1 MTLTLQILLIVF
13 CLGVLI
19 TIVKQISSSRVIFSD
34 FNYWLIFI
42 LALLFLAIFPK
53 TADFV
58 ARLLGIQTVVFAVF
72 LVVTFLLILLA
83 LSAFFRISVLN
94 RRFIQLTQ
102 KIALMEEE
110 LEKRVERLET
120 QEQEP
125 KKKSNKTKGAQK

>member
-1 MTLTLQILLIVF
+1 MPLTLQILLIVF

-19 TIVKQISSSRVIFSD
+19 TIVKQISDSRVIFSD
-34 FNYWLIFI
+34 FNYWLLFI
-42 LALLFLAIFPK
+42 LALLFLAIFPR

-72 LVVTFLLILLA
+72 LVVTFLLILLS

-110 LEKRVERLET
+110 LEKRVEQLET
-120 QEQEP
+120 QEAEP
-125 KKKSNKTKGAQK
+125 KKNPRATKSAKK